1 MKGKI
6 VISVV
11 VTFVIAGLFAPP
23 DLVSQWTNGA
33 LGAALCGVLLLIL
46 SRFRFMKSAS
56 PAVHTL
62 ICTITCLIAILS
74 VACCVTGGR
83 IFFHADA
90 SSNPPAA
97 HSAAEE

>member
-23 DLVSQWTNGA
+23 DLVAQWMNGA

-46 SRFRFMKSAS
+46 SRLRSVKSAS

-62 ICTITCLIAILS
+62 VCAVACLIAILS
-74 VACCVTGGR
+74 VAYYVM
-83 IFFHADA
+83 
-90 SSNPPAA
+90 
-97 HSAAEE
+97 SAGPGSTQP